1 MGTTLDVV
9 AAPRVLRTA
18 AEHETALAEVERLLC
33 LDPAPDAAEA
43 DRLELLGML
52 VSAYEDQHYPMG
64 ATTTPQSAV
73 LFRIEQLG
81 LLRVDLEPIMGGK
94 SRVSEFL
101 TGRRPLSMTQ
111 VIRLRDALGIPAD
124 LLIPKALRPRRA
136 VTKGRPTRPAATR
149 TQKTAAK
156 VSRGTAG
163 RAAAA
168 GKKSPRR
175 EAGVTGAGA

>member
-1 MGTTLDVV
+1 MGTTLNVG
-9 AAPRVLRTA
+9 APRVLRTA
-18 AEHETALAEVERLLC
+18 ADHEAALAEVEDLLRR
-33 LDPAPDAAEA
+33 DPAPGTPEA

-64 ATTTPQSAV
+64 EATTPQSAV
-73 LFRIEQLG
+73 LFRVDQLG
-81 LLRVDLEPIMGGK
+81 LSRVDLEPIMGGK

-136 VTKGRPTRPAATR
+136 ATKGRSVRQATTRP
-149 TQKTAAK
+149 QKASGK
-156 VSRGTAG
+156 LPGVGGRG
-163 RAAAA
+163 AAA
-168 GKKSPRR
+168 GRKAPGR
-175 EAGVTGAGA
+175 EMA